1 MQVSTLGKRNPGT
14 GAAPP
19 PRKPSPPRNSEEVT
33 FQQKLDEIKKMRM
46 CGELVQN
53 APREQ
58 TDNGVKPKNT
68 DNKKV
73 LTVHGYKT
81 FLKSFGDWSEVV
93 SKSGKVYFYN
103 KKTLVNQ
110 WKKPTQWLVE
120 EEKLNEPPPLPP
132 PLYQPPLPPP
142 PFQPSLPPQPPEPQG
157 ESEEAKD
164 KVGFKLKIKGKKKV
178 KKRVKNPEGH
188 LPLAYQKNAPK
199 RLDSDSDED
208 EESKKAKS
216 ELTIENAFEDPDDNE
231 QRAKL
236 SKLDPKDENKEAIPS
251 VNADGDDSKTET
263 TSSTVEERVEEA
275 ANKANPVSVKKEG
288 QRFVPNVSGPRR
300 AENLFEGSAAALAF
314 ANITKLPGAT
324 LYGENPLP
332 PPAALNLTSNPTY
345 FTEYNLPCCLKRCK
359 FPKQQD
365 VLHELKLNKQKRRN
379 FVPPPLP
386 SNLASAFAHLGEEV
400 QFEQFYTELKN
411 PNNRDT
417 LLTSKMKDAMVY
429 KIPEEVWDRYFTLF
443 QVKIF
448 DGVFLE
454 CKPAGYTDNDEI
466 VYSRT
471 GKICGHKTF
480 PEDEVRCQA
489 VLQAWKKS
497 YCLCVYANR
506 TFTVK
511 RDDDDWDD
519 ILYETEKFLEKSGY

>member
-1 MQVSTLGKRNPGT
+1 MS
-14 GAAPP
+14 GA
-19 PRKPSPPRNSEEVT
+19 V
-33 FQQKLDEIKKMRM
+33 
-46 CGELVQN
+46 VQN
-53 APREQ
+53 APRDEPK
-58 TDNGVKPKNT
+58 NGVNKVSSKEAENT
-68 DNKKV
+68 DSKKV

-103 KKTLVNQ
+103 KKTLKNQ
-110 WKKPTQWLVE
+110 WKKPEEWLVE
-120 EEKLNEPPPLPP
+120 EEKLNQPPPLPP
-132 PLYQPPLPPP
+132 PAYQPPLPPP
-142 PFQPSLPPQPPEPQG
+142 PGGPPPPFQPAPPPQPPQPQN
-157 ESEEAKD
+157 ESED
-164 KVGFKLKIKGKKKV
+164 SKVGFKLKIKGKKKV

-199 RLDSDSDED
+199 RVDSDSDD
-208 EESKKAKS
+208 EETKKAKS

-231 QRAKL
+231 QKAKL
-236 SKLDPKDENKEAIPS
+236 LLTKLDPKDEMKAVEAS
-251 VNADGDDSKTET
+251 AAASDYGVNEESKPDIEN
-263 TSSTVEERVEEA
+263 STVEQRVEEA
-275 ANKANPVSVKKEG
+275 ANNANAAVVKKEG

-314 ANITKLPGAT
+314 ANITKLPQQT
-324 LYGENPLP
+324 MYGENPLP
-332 PPAALNLTSNPTY
+332 PPASLNLPNNPTY

-379 FVPPPLP
+379 FLPPPLP
-386 SNLASAFAHLGEEV
+386 SNLAPAFAHLGEEV

-417 LLTSKMKDAMVY
+417 LLTSKMKDVMVY
-429 KIPEEVWDRYFTLF
+429 KLPEEIWDRYFTLF

-454 CKPAGYTDNDEI
+454 CKPAGYTDKDEI

-511 RDDDDWDD
+511 RDDRDWDE
-519 ILYETEKFLEKSGY
+519 IMYETKRFLEKNGY